1 MCGVDQGLNKTK
13 RIEELLAIEPLPNG
27 EPFEI
32 VEGGA
37 KVWHPVWMDKIDSTI
52 NSQFIQ
58 GVVDCIWKNE
68 LVRAAD
74 INTTVNLLTRYRTF
88 AQILR
93 LPKARSQMKT
103 LSGLSSRSA

>member
-37 KVWHPVWMDKIDSTI
+37 KVWHLLQIFSDILPYSFPLLYLYLAFLVW
-52 NSQFIQ
+52 
-58 GVVDCIWKNE
+58 
-68 LVRAAD
+68 
-74 INTTVNLLTRYRTF
+74 
-88 AQILR
+88 
-93 LPKARSQMKT
+93 
-103 LSGLSSRSA
+103 